1 MGAVARRIAQGT
13 AANLLGKFWVLAL
26 QLLMLPA
33 LTRLWGAELY
43 GVWLLLTTI
52 PTYLALSEAGLGTVA
67 AVDLTR
73 KFVSGDQAGALQLV
87 QSLWSLMTAVSV
99 GLGIVIASI
108 SAVMVFGHT
117 VHFEAI
123 GPGAVFAAIVFI
135 ALYALIVVQMVVLNI
150 VYRATNQYA
159 LGTFLL
165 DAATPVEGVVVL
177 CLAWSGQDIAVA
189 SLGMLVV
196 RALFGAVYFICL
208 RPRTR
213 WLKLGVQQAQW
224 SSIRPLLRPS
234 AAAFSLIGANAVI
247 LQGMIVVLGVTGGAM
262 VVAVFAASRT
272 ISRVPLQLANLVSR
286 ASVPELT
293 RAQAM
298 GHGLSHRLLVVNIGA
313 ALAVSVPSALAL
325 TVFGPALLDWVSAGA
340 LGADAALFAWLGA
353 GAVAGALWTSA
364 SSALVA
370 SNELGR
376 FAYWYLAACLGATG
390 YVFVSDTADVELAA
404 IAVLVAELVALAA
417 VAIRFWPVASLRPL
431 RRVRT

>member
-1 MGAVARRIAQGT
+1 MGAVARRIALGT
-13 AANLLGKFWVLAL
+13 AANLLGKCWVLAL

-33 LTRLWGAELY
+33 LAQLWGAELY
-43 GVWLLLTTI
+43 GMWLLLTTI

-73 KFVSGDQAGALQLV
+73 KLVSGDQAGALQLV
-87 QSLWSLMTAVSV
+87 QSLWSLMTAVSL
-99 GLGIVIASI
+99 GLAIVIVSI
-108 SAVMVFGHT
+108 SAVMVFGPT
-117 VHFEAI
+117 VHFGEM

-135 ALYALIVVQMVVLNI
+135 ALYALIVVQMVVLNV

-165 DAATPVEGVVVL
+165 DAATPVEGLAVL
-177 CLAWSGQDIAVA
+177 YLAWSGQDMAVA
-189 SLGMLVV
+189 ALGMLVV

-208 RPRTR
+208 RGRTR
-213 WLKLGVQQAQW
+213 WLKLGFQQARW

-325 TVFGPALLDWVSAGA
+325 TIFGPGLLDWLSAGA
-340 LGADAALFAWLGA
+340 LRADAALFAWLGA

-370 SNELGR
+370 SNALGR
-376 FAYWYLAACLGATG
+376 FAYWYLAAGLGATG
-390 YVFVSDTADVELAA
+390 YVFVSDTADVQLAA
-404 IAVLVAELVALAA
+404 AAVLVAELVALAA
-417 VAIRFWPVASLRPL
+417 FAISLRPVASLPSL
-431 RRVRT
+431 RQVRT